1 MTRLRVQQILFY
13 SALFLSWVWIAH
25 QKFWPSYLFPS
36 PQDVGSTLARGFGDH
51 SFEIG
56 LWTSLK
62 RIGIGYGF
70 SALVGIPLGLL
81 TARIRWLDNTLGSF
95 IIGLQTLPSICWL
108 PAALLWFG
116 LSDAAILFVVIM
128 GSVLAIS
135 IGTDD
140 AVKNLP
146 PIYTRAA
153 RTMGVRG
160 FRLYKDVIFPA
171 ALPGI
176 VSALKQGWSFAWRSL
191 MAGELLFVSPGLG
204 HLLQMGRDLNDIS
217 LVAAVMVLIMLL
229 GWSVDRFIFSSL
241 EETIRARRGMKA

>member
-1 MTRLRVQQILFY
+1 MSPRLQR
-13 SALFLSWVWIAH
+13 ALFFASLLALWCWIAW
-25 QKFWPSYLFPS
+25 QKFWPPYLFPA
-36 PQDVGSTLARGFGDH
+36 PQDVAKTLHHGFADR
-51 SFEIG
+51 SFPIG
-56 LWTSLK
+56 IWTSLQ
-62 RIGIGYGF
+62 RIGIGYGL
-70 SALVGIPLGLL
+70 SALAGIPLGLL
-81 TARIRWLDNTLGSF
+81 TARVRSIDNTLGSLVV
-95 IIGLQTLPSICWL
+95 GLQTLPSICWL

-128 GSVLAIS
+128 GSLLAIS

-146 PIYTRAA
+146 PIYVKAA
-153 RTMGVRG
+153 LTMGVRG
-160 FRLYKDVIFPA
+160 TRLYREVIFPA

-217 LVAAVMVLIMLL
+217 QVAAVMVVIMAL
-229 GWSVDRFIFSSL
+229 GWSVDRFVFSAL
-241 EETIRARRGMKA
+241 EERIRHRRGMLA

>member
-1 MTRLRVQQILFY
+1 MSPRIQRALFY
-13 SALFLSWVWIAH
+13 AGLFALWSWLAYM
-25 QKFWPSYLFPS
+25 KFWPNYLFPS
-36 PQDVGSTLARGFGDH
+36 PKGVLDTMRQGFSDH
-51 SFEIG
+51 SFQ
-56 LWTSLK
+56 
-62 RIGIGYGF
+62 IGIGRSLERIALGYGL
-70 SALVGIPLGLL
+70 SALIGIPLGLL
-81 TARIRWLDNTLGSF
+81 TARIRWLDHTLGSF
-95 IIGLQTLPSICWL
+95 VIGLQTLPSICWL

-116 LSDAAILFVVIM
+116 LTDGAILFVVVM
-128 GSVLAIS
+128 GSTLAIS

-146 PIYTRAA
+146 PIYVKAA

-160 FRLYKDVIFPA
+160 LRLYRDVIFPA

-217 LVAAVMVLIMLL
+217 LVAAVMVVIMAL
-229 GWSVDRFIFSSL
+229 GWSVDRFAFSAL
-241 EETIRARRGMKA
+241 EARIRARRGMAA

>member
-1 MTRLRVQQILFY
+1 MARRCLL
-13 SALFLSWVWIAH
+13 IA
-25 QKFWPSYLFPS
+25 
-36 PQDVGSTLARGFGDH
+36 R
-51 SFEIG
+51 
-56 LWTSLK
+56 
-62 RIGIGYGF
+62 RIGGG
-70 SALVGIPLGLL
+70 P
-81 TARIRWLDNTLGSF
+81 
-95 IIGLQTLPSICWL
+95 WL

-146 PIYTRAA
+146 PIYIRAA
-153 RTMGVRG
+153 RTMGIRG

-217 LVAAVMVLIMLL
+217 LVAAVMVVIMVL

-241 EETIRARRGMKA
+241 EESIRIRRGMKA